1 MMDILAELHM
11 ARLRDQNWDNHLDML
26 MELFWV
32 LQFNTLKYIMM
43 VNLMN
48 HLMWYHWD
56 EKMEL
61 HWDIQVELQMD

>member
-32 LQFNTLKYIMM
+32 LQLNTMKY
-43 VNLMN
+43 NDGKL
-48 HLMWYHWD
+48 D
-56 EKMEL
+56 ESL
-61 HWDIQVELQMD
+61 DVVSLG